1 MPNRPGRL
9 LGVAALTLVLA
20 ACAGAASPSGA
31 STASGS
37 GEPAIDDVAARQYCT
52 DKGGQLV
59 DRIATWNTNADTPA
73 QLPLAG
79 RLTFCEFQS
88 GSGNETTR
96 ISVDLTT
103 LSSERP
109 TIAAVAYLS
118 RIGPVV
124 PDTPSEN
131 PAIYNCNQGLGGS
144 AAFGNTAAG
153 GGWLDEG
160 QPVFK
165 VMQMCFFADGSAIDA
180 FGIFYYA
187 DDAIRGTDLA
197 PLFRYQPGGK
207 LPAMFEE
214 TRRR

>member
-37 GEPAIDDVAARQYCT
+37 GAPAIDDAAARQFCT

-59 DRIATWNTNADTPA
+59 DRIATWNTNADTPS

-109 TIAAVAYLS
+109 TIAAVAHLS
-118 RIGPVV
+118 KIGPLV

-131 PAIYNCNQGLGGS
+131 PRSTTATRAWADPRPSATPPPEVAGS
-144 AAFGNTAAG
+144 MRAS
-153 GGWLDEG
+153 
-160 QPVFK
+160 P
-165 VMQMCFFADGSAIDA
+165 SS
-180 FGIFYYA
+180 
-187 DDAIRGTDLA
+187 R
-197 PLFRYQPGGK
+197 
-207 LPAMFEE
+207 
-214 TRRR
+214 